1 MKKKSRFL
9 TGLLSAVMALSLC
22 ALPAAA
28 TDGAS
33 TASAANPVW
42 TQTKGSITIHKY
54 EWNKEKGGAATGE
67 NNDKQLPSVTV
78 DGKVETPTPLK
89 DAEFS
94 VYQVKNETWLK
105 DYYSSNSSEGKFD
118 FKNWGVYAEKK
129 GNAYAL
135 KDDTNFA
142 PTTTLVKPKFIQ
154 SVTTSSD
161 GLAQFANLDLGL
173 YLVIETKAPDS
184 VTTACEPFF
193 VSVPMTKVQNSETNG
208 LKDWLYDVH
217 VYPKNATSYGDA
229 NLQKVGKKSGSDD
242 ETTTMQGYKF
252 KLYKKQADGS
262 WVQITKLPQS
272 GVDNAGAVIGD
283 NGVLTTDNQGKAQV
297 SGLSNGI
304 YAFVETDVNADD
316 GYILDSGIAYVFKIN
331 GGNMEKAEQKD
342 VADNINNAQYP
353 EGTTSFDFDSVDS
366 TGTPE
371 VKVTNYKPDF
381 KKEIIKRDDNAS
393 KDNDADYGIG
403 DKVPYTLTV
412 NVPENVDKLYT
423 FEVSDEMNSNEL
435 VWDANSLVV
444 EATDKDGNKKA
455 FTVENKDYVVT
466 PNNAEGKSGFTIDFK
481 VNKNTANTVDGY
493 KGDTITI
500 SYKAELKPGADMNT
514 TGNTNKADLKYSN
527 KTNITAEKDDK
538 PYDIH
543 DEAVVYTFKIGI
555 LKKNDDGE
563 MMTGVEFTLYKKYD
577 AVNDE
582 TYAAESG
589 GEPIGVV
596 FKDVHK
602 PFLSNDEAYKLGLNA
617 TKDSTDKWFAV
628 EELTTDNG
636 AATAKGLPNGIYKL
650 VETKTNKGYNL
661 LSGPVDATLS
671 INYVTTKDSTTSF
684 DKDGKIIKHSEKKK
698 TTFNGSENYV
708 YNDITIINRK
718 GFDLPTTGG
727 FGTLLFSA
735 IGALLV
741 VGGVGVLMSTKKKKG
756 NG

>member
-1 MKKKSRFL
+1 M
-9 TGLLSAVMALSLC
+9 
-22 ALPAAA
+22 
-28 TDGAS
+28 
-33 TASAANPVW
+33 
-42 TQTKGSITIHKY
+42 
-54 EWNKEKGGAATGE
+54 
-67 NNDKQLPSVTV
+67 
-78 DGKVETPTPLK
+78 
-89 DAEFS
+89 
-94 VYQVKNETWLK
+94 
-105 DYYSSNSSEGKFD
+105 
-118 FKNWGVYAEKK
+118 
-129 GNAYAL
+129 
-135 KDDTNFA
+135 
-142 PTTTLVKPKFIQ
+142 
-154 SVTTSSD
+154 
-161 GLAQFANLDLGL
+161 
-173 YLVIETKAPDS
+173 
-184 VTTACEPFF
+184 
-193 VSVPMTKVQNSETNG
+193 
-208 LKDWLYDVH
+208 
-217 VYPKNATSYGDA
+217 
-229 NLQKVGKKSGSDD
+229 
-242 ETTTMQGYKF
+242 
-252 KLYKKQADGS
+252 
-262 WVQITKLPQS
+262 
-272 GVDNAGAVIGD
+272 
-283 NGVLTTDNQGKAQV
+283 
-297 SGLSNGI
+297 
-304 YAFVETDVNADD
+304 
-316 GYILDSGIAYVFKIN
+316 
-331 GGNMEKAEQKD
+331 
-342 VADNINNAQYP
+342 
-353 EGTTSFDFDSVDS
+353 
-366 TGTPE
+366 
-371 VKVTNYKPDF
+371 
-381 KKEIIKRDDNAS
+381 
-393 KDNDADYGIG
+393 
-403 DKVPYTLTV
+403 TV

-493 KGDTITI
+493 KGGTITI

-577 AVNDE
+577 AGNDE

-596 FKDVHK
+596 FKDDHK

-628 EELTTDNG
+628 EELTTNNG

-727 FGTLLFSA
+727 FGTLLFSG

-741 VGGVGVLMSTKKKKG
+741 VGGVGVLMKHQKKEEG
-756 NG
+756 QCLIRIP